1 MIVLTTPTGNI
12 GSKVFAG
19 LASTGQLLR
28 LIVRDPSKL
37 PADLPD
43 TVEIIQGRT
52 DDPDTLDRALTG
64 ARALFWCQPDM
75 PTAEDYLKAYDTWS
89 RIALDAI
96 KATGV
101 SQVVVI
107 SGAGAAPEVPAGAVS
122 GLHQIE
128 KNLSQSRSSIRYLRC
143 GTFFSNLLWEWEEIQ
158 ENGIF
163 SYPMPGDVR
172 IPHVATEDIANVAT
186 GLLLDPAWTGREAVS
201 LLGPADLSYH
211 EIAAE
216 LTRQLGKF
224 IRYQQLSAAAYRD
237 RSIQSG
243 LSPSGAQGL
252 VDVYDYVAN
261 HYQEEPNVDRCLTP
275 TTFTEWLGRQPALG

>member
-12 GSKVFAG
+12 GSKVLAG

-28 LIVRDPSKL
+28 LIVRDPAKL

-43 TVEIIQGRT
+43 TAEIIQGRT
-52 DDPDTLDRALTG
+52 DHPDTLTRALTG
-64 ARALFWCQPDM
+64 ARALFWCQPDT
-75 PTAEDYLKAYDTWS
+75 PTAEDYLRTYDEWS
-89 RIALDAI
+89 RIALEAI
-96 KATGV
+96 EATGV
-101 SQVVVI
+101 SHVVAI

-122 GLHQIE
+122 GLHLIE
-128 KNLSQSRSSIRYLRC
+128 KNLSQSRSNIRFLRC
-143 GTFFSNLLWEWEEIQ
+143 GTFFSNLLWEWEDIQ
-158 ENGIF
+158 QNGIF

-172 IPHVATEDIANVAT
+172 IPHVATEDIARVAT
-186 GLLLDPAWTGREAVS
+186 GLLIDPAWTGHEAVS

-216 LTRQLGKF
+216 LSHQLGKA
-224 IRYQQLSAAAYRD
+224 IRYQQLPAAAYRD

-261 HYQEEPNVDRCLTP
+261 HYQEEPNVDRSLTP
-275 TTFTEWLGRQPALG
+275 TSFAEWLSRQRVRA